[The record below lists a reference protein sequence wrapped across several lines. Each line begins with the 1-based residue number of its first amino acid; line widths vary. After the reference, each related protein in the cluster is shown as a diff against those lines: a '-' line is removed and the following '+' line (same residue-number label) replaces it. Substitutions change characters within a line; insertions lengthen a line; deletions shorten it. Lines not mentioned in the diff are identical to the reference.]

1 MRGAQHETPAA
12 AGGLDLLFGDR
23 WVDGA
28 ADEAALDEQR
38 TDLGQQR
45 DRLGQ
50 GTAACVG
57 LHAGVVELRA
67 AADGGARHVDR
78 DGVAGG
84 VEVDRPH
91 HGGAYLVGQQARGAL
106 GERAGMQ
113 RHVAVGQVHRL
124 APAPRL
130 VGERTPRRD
139 VRGDVGDRVVHA
151 IPAAGAAR
159 QAHRLVQIHRR
170 RWINGD
176 ERERGVVGTGQRRR
190 SRGHPVRFRLR
201 RGREP
206 LRQFQLAAQGAEVD
220 AGRYD
225 ASDHHASVIP
235 APRADA
241 ISCPGYRDAARAV
254 VVDRFAGALVA
265 AVVFLA
271 VVFFAAVAFLAV
283 PVVFFAAVV
292 FLAVVFFA
300 AAVVFFAVDLVAA
313 VVFLAVVF
321 LAAVAFL
328 AGAVFFAVVFFAA
341 VFLAGAALAV
351 VFFAAPVVL
360 LVAVA
365 VFFAALARPVAVFFA
380 GVGWA
385 ATVFFAAAR
394 FAAGVVVA
402 FFATA
407 IMSLLTG
414 TSFRSPVPGPPDG
427 AGVTGPRLTSGR
439 LRLPTPRCVRPPG
452 PAPAPPA
459 RRCRRARAGA
469 VRHTRCRP
477 SRRGCGAGTSSTYG
491 PLRCYS

>member
-241 ISCPGYRDAARAV
+241 ISWPGYRDAARAV

-360 LVAVA
+360 LVAVP

-380 GVGWA
+380 GS
-385 ATVFFAAAR
+385 
-394 FAAGVVVA
+394 AG
-402 FFATA
+402 
-407 IMSLLTG
+407 
-414 TSFRSPVPGPPDG
+414 
-427 AGVTGPRLTSGR
+427 
-439 LRLPTPRCVRPPG
+439 RPPSSSQ
-452 PAPAPPA
+452 P
-459 RRCRRARAGA
+459 RAS
-469 VRHTRCRP
+469 RP
-477 SRRGCGAGTSSTYG
+477 G
-491 PLRCYS
+491 

>member
-159 QAHRLVQIHRR
+159 QAHRLVQIHRH

-328 AGAVFFAVVFFAA
+328 AGAVFFAVVFFAS
-341 VFLAGAALAV
+341 VFLAGAAL
-351 VFFAAPVVL
+351 
-360 LVAVA
+360 
-365 VFFAALARPVAVFFA
+365 
-380 GVGWA
+380 